1 MTRQILPKTVLFTA
15 GCILMSSANLALA
28 REPAQVNYQILL
40 LRQEISVQKNGA
52 FTDSIDRVIQ
62 PLTMAGVQSQSQ
74 IQIGYPANFAQVHIL
89 DAYTETP
96 SGSKHPV
103 PASAIYTQSSPDA
116 LSAPF
121 LSDGRIQSVVF
132 PAVAPGDTL
141 HIRYTI
147 HYDHGYLPGIHA
159 ISTVLA
165 PNVPVKQA
173 QIILH
178 APAAQKLYAAQQGSA
193 WQLEPAQ
200 KDKIGSSQTFR
211 SSLTKVSYPPLGS
224 PALTQ
229 YAPLAVISTTN
240 QWTAVAR
247 AYNQL
252 AAPALQITPELQ
264 KAATQIAG
272 GATGM
277 DAVKAIYHWLQKN
290 IHSVS
295 INYVNAGFTPPA
307 ASSTLQRG
315 VGDSNANAALLCA
328 LLAGVHVE
336 AVPALIS
343 TSARF
348 HPYPGVDPLAF
359 GHFLVYLP
367 AYDLFLDPTSRYA
380 GIHSLPLED
389 AGRPVLI
396 TGKNPRMTQTPAPD
410 LSLPLIAKNTRL
422 TLSAAG
428 QMRDQTTELRR
439 GYAAQDI
446 RSALI
451 GSQGRLLMKGLR
463 NGFYEQGDLGK
474 LESIAFQ
481 NRDHLDQPLGIKTH
495 TIKDGLFI
503 PGQRMAMIMPT
514 DTAMAKPLQ
523 AFTADAGRNTPSLI
537 HPSYMESHISL
548 RLPRGYHPAY
558 LPKNVDMQTAVG
570 SYAIHYAL
578 QGQILHIDQRLKLP
592 EFVISAKDYPD
603 LHRLALLSSSS
614 TREGLLLVKKNPAR

>member
-1 MTRQILPKTVLFTA
+1 MTRHILSKTVLFTA
-15 GCILMSSANLALA
+15 GCILMGSANLALA
-28 REPAQVNYQILL
+28 REPAQVNYQVLL
-40 LRQEISVQKNGA
+40 LRQKMTIQKNGA
-52 FTDSIDRVIQ
+52 YTDSIDRVIQ

-74 IQIGYPANFAQVHIL
+74 VKIGYPANFAQVHIL
-89 DAYTETP
+89 EAYTETP
-96 SGSKHPV
+96 SGSKYPV
-103 PASAIYTQSSPDA
+103 PANAIYTQSSPDA
-116 LSAPF
+116 LNAPF

-178 APAAQKLYAAQQGSA
+178 APASQKLYATRQGSA
-193 WQLEPAQ
+193 WQPGPVQ
-200 KDKIGSSQTFR
+200 KDKKGISQSFTT
-211 SSLTKVSYPPLGS
+211 SLKNVSYPPLGS

-229 YAPLAVISTTN
+229 YAPQAVISTTAK
-240 QWTAVAR
+240 WTTVAQ
-247 AYNQL
+247 AYDQL

-264 KAATQIAG
+264 KVAARITA

-277 DAVKAIYHWLQKN
+277 DAVKAIYHWMQKN

-295 INYVNAGFTPPA
+295 INYANAGFTPPS

-315 VGDSNANAALLCA
+315 VGDSNANAVLLCA
-328 LLAGVHVE
+328 LLRAVHVE

-359 GHFLVYLP
+359 GHFLAYIP

-396 TGKNPRMTQTPAPD
+396 TGKDPRMTHTPAPD
-410 LSLPLIAKNTRL
+410 LSLPLIDKHTRL

-428 QMRDQTTELRR
+428 QMLDQTTELRR

-481 NRDHLDQPLGIKTH
+481 NRKNLDRPLGIKIRA
-495 TIKDGLFI
+495 IKDGLFI
-503 PGQRMAMIMPT
+503 PGPSMAMIMPT

-523 AFTADAGRNTPSLI
+523 AFTAEAERSTPSLI
-537 HPSYMESHISL
+537 NPSYMQSHISL
-548 RLPRGYHPAY
+548 KLPQGYQPAY
-558 LPKNVDMQTAVG
+558 LPKNVDVQTAIG
-570 SYAIHYAL
+570 GYAIHYAL
-578 QGQILHIDQRLKLP
+578 HGQTLHIDQRLKLP

-614 TREGLLLVKKNPAR
+614 TREGLLLVKDKPKR